1 MFKSISIISSEPCK
15 VFDHKQVCA
24 VEQFR
29 SQDFNIND
37 FGWPQNDLSA
47 LVAATS
53 MKQAEA
59 ILRRLVDVGN
69 DSKNLPDGITI
80 RDAYDLIRPRYAQS
94 ESEVLA
100 FADAVASKGLELD
113 AAYRKAL
120 HLEEGVTLPAEG
132 NQVEETLETAS

>member
-1 MFKSISIISSEPCK
+1 MFSKSSFFISSPRLA
-15 VFDHKQVCA
+15 FNPRAVCA

-37 FGWPQNDLSA
+37 FGWTQNDLSA

-69 DSKNLPDGITI
+69 DSKNLPDGISI
-80 RDAYDLIRPRYAQS
+80 RDAFDLIRPRYAQS
-94 ESEVLA
+94 EAEVLA
-100 FADAVASKGLELD
+100 FAEVVANKGLELD
-113 AAYRKAL
+113 SAYRKAL
-120 HLEEGVTLPAEG
+120 HLDDEKPSVE
-132 NQVEETLETAS
+132 VEEPLESSSEV